1 MGSLSA
7 PELASLGYCIGVHKP
22 YKERKLICS
31 HPRSPHG
38 RFESSGRKNPI
49 LCLGEKQR
57 EMKCLDEKDIEL
69 LSPACLPARAL
80 LLVLQSAMP

>member
-1 MGSLSA
+1 MGSLPA

-31 HPRSPHG
+31 HPRSPRG

-49 LCLGEKQR
+49 LCLGEEKQQ
-57 EMKCLDEKDIEL
+57 EVKCLDEKYIEL
-69 LSPACLPARAL
+69 PGAPVSCLPAK
-80 LLVLQSAMP
+80 PHF